1 MVFVARC
8 AEISITNEGS
18 ESRVAGMGRSC
29 DLASRSHDTK
39 ASVVQDPKVSGHYFI
54 FQHRAGRNIDSVSM
68 VGYNDDRSLPKQRN
82 NQTVQQPAKTC
93 RIIIFHIFLA
103 LTFRE
108 TCFPKVTSP
117 DTVK

>member
-18 ESRVAGMGRSC
+18 ESRVAGMCRSC
-29 DLASRSHDTK
+29 DLASRLHDTK

-82 NQTVQQPAKTC
+82 NQDCTTTGKNFCLQNHY
-93 RIIIFHIFLA
+93 FSY
-103 LTFRE
+103 
-108 TCFPKVTSP
+108 FPCSYL
-117 DTVK
+117 